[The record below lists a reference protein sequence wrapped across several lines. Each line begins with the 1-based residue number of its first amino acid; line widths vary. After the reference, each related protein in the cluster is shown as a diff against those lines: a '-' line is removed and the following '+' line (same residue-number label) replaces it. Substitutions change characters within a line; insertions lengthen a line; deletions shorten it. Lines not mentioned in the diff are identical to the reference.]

1 MLSSL
6 YSVKV
11 GLRLTQILKGSREH
25 SDDSASALRA
35 YTVVTRYCEQHLDI
49 IKILDENHRAEIFEL
64 HSTKQGR
71 KWRGSLVV
79 GLKTCLDAKLVD
91 VGRLSKSH
99 DAGVEVPATLYSL
112 RLEW

>member
-6 YSVKV
+6 YSVEV

-35 YTVVTRYCEQHLDI
+35 YTVVTRYCEQHLNI

-64 HSTKQGR
+64 QSTKQGR

-79 GLKTCLDAKLVD
+79 GLKTCLDAKLMD